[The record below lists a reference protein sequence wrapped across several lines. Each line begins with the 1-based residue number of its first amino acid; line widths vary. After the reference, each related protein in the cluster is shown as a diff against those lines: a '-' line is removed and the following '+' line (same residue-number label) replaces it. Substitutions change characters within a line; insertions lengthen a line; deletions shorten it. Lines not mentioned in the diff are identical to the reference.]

1 MGKFGCG
8 MGGLGMGL
16 RFGFGS
22 VACIYVYYTP
32 PTHNSNHFSLKPKL
46 QLFAL
51 KYWLSVC
58 CCKEAL
64 SRATAKSEHNAP
76 VFLVTEWVMSV
87 AWGF

>member
-22 VACIYVYYTP
+22 VACMYVYYTP
-32 PTHNSNHFSLKPKL
+32 PTYNSTLKPKL

-64 SRATAKSEHNAP
+64 SRATVNSEHNTP